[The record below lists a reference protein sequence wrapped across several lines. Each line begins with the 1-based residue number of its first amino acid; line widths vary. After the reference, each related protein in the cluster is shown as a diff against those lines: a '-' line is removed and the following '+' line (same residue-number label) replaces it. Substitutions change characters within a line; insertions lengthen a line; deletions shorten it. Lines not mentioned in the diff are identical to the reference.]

1 MEAAAKSAVAIRL
14 RLEKLELLA
23 ATQIKGLE
31 KAGTTY
37 ILEAQTQRLELLE
50 AQIQRLELL

>member
-31 KAGTTY
+31 KAGTV
-37 ILEAQTQRLELLE
+37 EAKIR
-50 AQIQRLELL
+50 AGS